1 MARTRKFAFGGA
13 LSILLATISYA
24 QAADLPQEPIADV
37 ILPVQEDT
45 FNWQGW
51 YLGGEVGY
59 GWGETGYSVNYDEDA
74 LLTAFNRAQYVT
86 EPDGILV
93 GVYAGWNTQFD
104 SVVIGVDAFFDFAN
118 LHDRNVV
125 AILDFFPNGGG
136 GPDTVVNADVDWLAA
151 IRARAGIAFGRA
163 LPYIAGGVSF
173 ADFKITGLIDA
184 VSDGTYTPLPQ
195 SQSEV
200 VVGWNIGGGIDV
212 AFSDNIVGRIDYSYH
227 RFDDGVA
234 IPGNTGLKIDLDH
247 IHVLKVGVAYR
258 F

>member
-1 MARTRKFAFGGA
+1 
-13 LSILLATISYA
+13 
-24 QAADLPQEPIADV
+24 
-37 ILPVQEDT
+37 
-45 FNWQGW
+45 
-51 YLGGEVGY
+51 
-59 GWGETGYSVNYDEDA
+59 
-74 LLTAFNRAQYVT
+74 
-86 EPDGILV
+86 
-93 GVYAGWNTQFD
+93 VYAGWNTQFD

-118 LHDRNVV
+118 LQDGNSILIEDFLTGGFTGP
-125 AILDFFPNGGG
+125 AI
-136 GPDTVVNADVDWLAA
+136 VNADVDWLAA

-212 AFSDNIVGRIDYSYH
+212 AFSENVVGRIDYSYH
-227 RFDDGVA
+227 QFDDGVA

-247 IHVLKVGVAYR
+247 IHALKVGVAYR

>member
-1 MARTRKFAFGGA
+1 MNRKFAFGGA

-37 ILPVQEDT
+37 VLPVQEDA
-45 FNWQGW
+45 FSWQGW

-59 GWGETGYSVNYDEDA
+59 GWGETGYSVNFVETP
-74 LLTAFNRAQYVT
+74 LLAAFNRAQFVT
-86 EPDGILV
+86 EPDGFLV

-118 LHDRNVV
+118 LQDGNSILIEDFLTGGFTGP
-125 AILDFFPNGGG
+125 AI
-136 GPDTVVNADVDWLAA
+136 VNADVDWLAA

-212 AFSDNIVGRIDYSYH
+212 AFSDNVVGRIDYSYH

-247 IHVLKVGVAYR
+247 IHALKVGVAYR